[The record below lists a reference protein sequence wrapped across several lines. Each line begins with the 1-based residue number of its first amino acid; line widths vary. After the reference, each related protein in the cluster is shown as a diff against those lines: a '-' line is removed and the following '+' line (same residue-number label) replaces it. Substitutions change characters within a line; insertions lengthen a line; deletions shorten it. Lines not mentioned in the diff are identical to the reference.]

1 MGELTVCFYF
11 LGIMPHINDEDMSLP
26 PSVENGT
33 IKVKIGAPVY
43 TVKGL
48 NVAIVC
54 NVTGTPP
61 ISISWLKNDHEQLDH
76 SGNMSILT
84 VTNARDGD
92 NFTCIAENHIGSDR
106 NFSPIFFVHM
116 HKEFCIN
123 L

>member
-1 MGELTVCFYF
+1 MFYS
-11 LGIMPHINDEDMSLP
+11 LGASIDNEDMSLP
-26 PSVENGT
+26 ASVENGT

-48 NVAIVC
+48 NVAIICSVFG
-54 NVTGTPP
+54 VPP

-76 SGNMSILT
+76 EQLYHSRNMSILT

-92 NFTCIAENHIGSDR
+92 NFTCLAENHIGRDIS
-106 NFSPIFFVHM
+106 FSQIFFVHM
-116 HKEFCIN
+116 HREKFCIN